1 MNFGP
6 QGTFFHWDKI
16 STWLDLPHWISSV
29 YFCKLLWEGH
39 FASVRKLTVYRLT
52 ENDENV
58 RGMACNKANSWNQ
71 NIDVAVI
78 WYHLKALAVTLWYS
92 MK

>member
-1 MNFGP
+1 M
-6 QGTFFHWDKI
+6 
-16 STWLDLPHWISSV
+16 
-29 YFCKLLWEGH
+29 
-39 FASVRKLTVYRLT
+39 RKLTVYRLT